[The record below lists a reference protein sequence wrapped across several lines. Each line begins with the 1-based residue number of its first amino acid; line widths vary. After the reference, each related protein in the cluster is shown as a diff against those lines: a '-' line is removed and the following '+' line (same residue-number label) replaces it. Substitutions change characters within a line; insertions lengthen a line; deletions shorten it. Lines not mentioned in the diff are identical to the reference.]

1 MKYRQFGN
9 TGLEVSAITFGGW
22 PMGGTQYGPTD
33 DDSTIQA
40 IHEAIDHGITCFDT
54 AAAYGLGHSEK
65 LMGQAIKNKRQDIIL
80 VTKGGLTFD
89 PDKRRLFR
97 DSSEKAIIEGCD
109 DSLQRLNTDY
119 IDLYLIHWPDPTT
132 PFEETMNAL
141 DQLRMAGKIRHIGVS
156 NFMPSMMEDSL
167 KYVDL
172 TTNQVGYSLFE
183 RRVERDVKEFC
194 ENHDVGIMAY
204 GSLAH
209 GILAE
214 KMNLKTEFVNWDWRS
229 TKNVFGMPFFKP
241 DYFEKNLNTVDDL
254 NTLAKEHNVTVQN
267 MAVSWL
273 LNNKIVTTALIGFR
287 TPSEVRNTISKM
299 NFELDAD
306 MIEKVDKISEEAYKF
321 NVAGEDMSPAVGT
334 WNPWDPKPS
343 KFGTTSK

>member
-1 MKYRQFGN
+1 LKYRQFGN

-40 IHEAIDHGITCFDT
+40 VHEAIDHGITCFDT

-65 LMGQAIKNKRQDIIL
+65 LMGQAIENKRQDIIV

-97 DSSEKAIIEGCD
+97 DGSEQAIIEGCD
-109 DSLQRLNTDY
+109 GSLKRLNTDY

-132 PFEETMNAL
+132 PFEETMKAL
-141 DQLRMAGKIRHIGVS
+141 DKLKTAGKIRHIGVS
-156 NFMPSMMEDSL
+156 NFMPSMMADCL
-167 KYVDL
+167 KHVPL

-183 RRVERDVKEFC
+183 RRIERDVKEFC
-194 ENHDVGIMAY
+194 EKSDVGIMAY

-209 GILAE
+209 GLLSE
-214 KMNLKTEFVNWDWRS
+214 NMNSQTQFVDWDWRS
-229 TKNVFGMPFFKP
+229 TQNVFGMPLFKP
-241 DYFEKNLNTVDDL
+241 DYFTENINTVDTL
-254 NTLAKEHNVTVQN
+254 NTLAQKHNVTVQN
-267 MAVSWL
+267 LAISWL
-273 LNNKIVTTALIGFR
+273 LSNQIVTTSLIGFR
-287 TPSEVRNTISKM
+287 TPSEVQNTIATM
-299 NFELDAD
+299 DFELDAEL
-306 MIEKVDKISEEAYKF
+306 IEKVDKISEHAYKL
-321 NVAGEDMSPAVGT
+321 NVAGEDISPAVGT

-343 KFGTTSK
+343 KFGSTSK